1 MRFLNCSKILYIR
14 NSAGYKIYILKYF
27 LLSISCMTQQI
38 ALKKLQFKEGQKKEG
53 SFKKEIFVN
62 NTKKTETVSR

>member
-1 MRFLNCSKILYIR
+1 
-14 NSAGYKIYILKYF
+14 
-27 LLSISCMTQQI
+27 MTQQI